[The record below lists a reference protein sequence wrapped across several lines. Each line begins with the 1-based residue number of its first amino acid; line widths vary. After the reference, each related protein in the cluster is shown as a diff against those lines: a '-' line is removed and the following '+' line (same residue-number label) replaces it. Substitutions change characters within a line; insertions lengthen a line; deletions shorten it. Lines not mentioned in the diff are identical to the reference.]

1 MKVKKSDL
9 KMLIREVLLEA
20 EQISVFDITTVE
32 KFMKDLDRELKRI
45 FPHVKVSKMTLGG
58 DERVTVF
65 AHLSLDAP
73 KTWSNNIY
81 HNSRYLIVSF
91 SRDGIIKETSSFSSR
106 ETKTKFRKS
115 RFKDLKGA
123 VAKLKQW
130 RDKHKNTKNYW

>member
-1 MKVKKSDL
+1 MKIKKSDL
-9 KMLIREVLLEA
+9 TAIIREVLLEA
-20 EQISVFDITTVE
+20 EQTSVFDINTVD
-32 KFMKDLDRELKRI
+32 KFMEDLKNGLRF

-65 AHLSLDAP
+65 AHLSLDDP
-73 KTWSNNIY
+73 KTWTNKIY

-91 SRDGIIKETSSFSSR
+91 SRDGIIKQTSNFSSR